1 MNIQMFLQLL
11 IIGISMGMIYA
22 ILAMGIVL
30 LVRAVGVLN
39 FAQGE
44 LFMMGAYIFYAF
56 IMQMELP
63 IYAALI
69 LAIVFFA
76 LFGAIFMFSV
86 YWPLRNSKWPATII
100 ISTLGASV
108 VLKEVA
114 KLIWGSVPVV
124 QPPIIKGVLVM
135 GTIRLEYQY
144 LFIIGIGAILIAG
157 VFFLFDKLF
166 AGRAMQAAAQ
176 DKYAAELM
184 GIPTIVTTMLTYII
198 STALVGVGGWLVSPL
213 FLVSTSLGSFLLKG
227 FAGMVIGGMG
237 DVKGAVLGSL
247 LIGVIES
254 FATVLTSTYK
264 DAVVFLV
271 LIVVLIVRPSGFFVP
286 KISEKV

>member
-1 MNIQMFLQLL
+1 MNMGMFLQLVV
-11 IIGISMGMIYA
+11 IGFSMGMIYA
-22 ILAMGIVL
+22 ILAMGWVL
-30 LVRAVGVLN
+30 LTRAVGVLN

-44 LFMMGAYIFYAF
+44 LLMMGAYICYALSVQLH
-56 IMQMELP
+56 MP
-63 IYAALI
+63 IYIMLV
-69 LAIVFFA
+69 LAMGVFIIFGA
-76 LFGAIFMFSV
+76 LFMLSV
-86 YWPLRNSKWPATII
+86 YWPLRKSKWPATII

-124 QPPIIKGVLVM
+124 QPPIIKGVLVF

-144 LFIIGIGAILIAG
+144 IFIICIGALLIVG
-157 VFFLFDKLF
+157 VLLLFTKLF
-166 AGRAMQAAAQ
+166 VGRVMQAAAQ
-176 DKYAAELM
+176 DRYAAQLI
-184 GIPTIVTTMLTYII
+184 GITTSLTTAFTYII
-198 STALVGVGGWLVSPL
+198 STALVGIGGWLVSPL

-237 DVKGAVLGSL
+237 NVNGAVLGSL

-254 FATVLTSTYK
+254 FATVFTTTYK

-271 LIVVLIVRPSGFFVP
+271 LILVLIIRPRGFFGQ
-286 KISEKV
+286 KIYEKV